1 MIGKLRVSC
10 ASLCRIQDEQGRYLL
25 ALNQNR
31 LLAGRRVLM
40 ALGGALQ
47 YDDPG
52 LPARFEA
59 DLENAA
65 FPELRMYMPPH
76 SLAPFREWFV
86 ARQGRETSPYRELRE
101 ELVDELGALD
111 DLRPQEVHTAYIMTL
126 AGSRITDR
134 PGAEGEV
141 THYWLE
147 IFEVEF
153 AAAPCARLRA
163 EPPGLRWVTVD
174 EIRAGVTAD
183 GVAVAADVLLNAHE

>member
-47 YDDPG
+47 YDDPA

-65 FPELRMYMPPH
+65 MPELRLYMPPRC
-76 SLAPFREWFV
+76 LAPFRDWFL
-86 ARQGRETSPYRELRE
+86 ARQERETTPYRELRE

-111 DLRPQEVHTAYIMTL
+111 DLFPQEVHIAYLNTL
-126 AGSRITDR
+126 TGQRVTDR
-134 PGAEGEV
+134 PGAEGEI

-147 IFEVEF
+147 IFQVEF
-153 AAAPCARLRA
+153 AAVPSALLRA
-163 EPPGLRWVTVD
+163 EPPGLRWVTVS
-174 EIRAGVTAD
+174 EIRAGITAD
-183 GVAVAADVLLNAHE
+183 GVAVAANVLLGE

>member
-1 MIGKLRVSC
+1 MIGKQRVSC

-25 ALNQNR
+25 ALNHNR
-31 LLAGRRVLM
+31 RLAGRQVLM

-47 YDDPG
+47 YDSPA

-65 FPELRMYMPPH
+65 CPELRMYMPTRH
-76 SLAPFREWFV
+76 LDSFRDWFL
-86 ARQGRETSPYRELRE
+86 ARQERETSPYRELRE

-111 DLRPQEVHTAYIMTL
+111 SLRPDEIRPVYLLTL

-147 IFEVEF
+147 IFQVEF
-153 AAAPCARLRA
+153 DASPRARLRA

-174 EIRAGVTAD
+174 EIRARVTHD
-183 GVAVAADVLLNAHE
+183 GVAIAADVLLSE